1 MRLVW
6 YKITISS
13 ADIEAKIEPSEE
25 YLVVITVIN
34 HTNNDDMAIIG
45 LIAKITPKDVATP
58 FPPLKLRKT
67 VNICPNIAVMPV
79 SKTKKM
85 GK

>member
-1 MRLVW
+1 MFMRLVW

-58 FPPLKLRKT
+58 FPPLKFRKT
-67 VNICPNIAVMPV
+67 VNI
-79 SKTKKM
+79 
-85 GK
+85 